1 MTTDLSERPRNP
13 ETLAGY
19 GVFSS
24 GICILEGTLIP
35 GRVVL
40 ATLPVCAAHPRLESL
55 FFKAPQHA
63 TPCPFHTGS
72 PGLHNRLGQSAQGT
86 PTHKSPWMLV
96 LEMGPGSLSGHWL
109 VCRAC
114 LAQLTAPGTRCL
126 PCPSEEVLEA
136 CLSVCPVVTT
146 WRLTDCQGPLRP
158 LCVGN

>member
-1 MTTDLSERPRNP
+1 MTIDLSERPRNP

-24 GICILEGTLIP
+24 GICVFEGTLTPARCGVIP
-35 GRVVL
+35 
-40 ATLPVCAAHPRLESL
+40 ATLPVCAAHPWLESL

-72 PGLHNRLGQSAQGT
+72 PGLHNRLRQSVQGT
-86 PTHKSPWMLV
+86 PTQKV
-96 LEMGPGSLSGHWL
+96 PGCLSGHWL
-109 VCRAC
+109 ACRAC
-114 LAQLTAPGTRCL
+114 LAQLTAPGTRSL

-146 WRLTDCQGPLRP
+146 GGSQIAKGLSGRS